1 MRLKKIVLELN
12 DLLENFIVTQ
22 DSHYNDISGLRKIID
37 ELNEMI
43 IDAEHAKTMSGE
55 IDLRRLMNE
64 KFAASTSAIAYA
76 GNSTPS
82 SIRTMINQGRKVLP
96 LLNGDYILVNKETRI
111 FKVKW
116 YDPIL
121 RIFNL

>member
-1 MRLKKIVLELN
+1 MRLKKIVLELSNLQSNLIAVSHDN
-12 DLLENFIVTQ
+12 DDVKLTQ
-22 DSHYNDISGLRKIID
+22 QIID
-37 ELNEMI
+37 ELNEII
-43 IDAEHAKTMSGE
+43 IDAEHAKTLSGE

>member
-1 MRLKKIVLELN
+1 MRLKKIVLELSNLQSNLIAVSHDN
-12 DLLENFIVTQ
+12 DDVKLTQ
-22 DSHYNDISGLRKIID
+22 KIID
-37 ELNEMI
+37 ELNEII

-121 RIFNL
+121 RIFKVK

>member
-1 MRLKKIVLELN
+1 MRLKKIVLELSNLQSNLIAASHDN
-12 DLLENFIVTQ
+12 DDVKLTQ
-22 DSHYNDISGLRKIID
+22 KIID
-37 ELNEMI
+37 ELNEII

-64 KFAASTSAIAYA
+64 RFAASTSAIAYA

-111 FKVKW
+111 FKVK
-116 YDPIL
+116 
-121 RIFNL
+121 